1 MTKNTFL
8 LLLTLFL
15 GLFTLYT
22 SLSGGFDFWVALT
35 ISRYG
40 LTANGSM
47 TLLFAALTLVSGL
60 KYLIGHFFKSRQS

>member
-1 MTKNTFL
+1 MTKNTFWL
-8 LLLTLFL
+8 SLTLFL

-22 SLSGGFDFWVALT
+22 GLSGGFDFRVALT
-35 ISRYG
+35 ISRHG

-47 TLLFAALTLVSGL
+47 TLLFAVLTLVSGL